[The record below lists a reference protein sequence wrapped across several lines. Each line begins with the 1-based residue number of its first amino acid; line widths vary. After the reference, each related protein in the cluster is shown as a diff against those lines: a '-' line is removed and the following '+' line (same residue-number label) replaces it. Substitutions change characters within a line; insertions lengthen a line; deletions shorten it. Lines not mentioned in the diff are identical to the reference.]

1 MSRRSPTNERYQK
14 YTGPKGQTRKSAAA
28 AKPSRKSADK
38 SKSAPAKAKAKPKRP
53 AGNSRFYEPDTPEYR
68 RWRRLWWWSLGI
80 GFLFVAISFAIQ
92 YLSPFKDQP
101 WSHTAGFIILG
112 LAYGGIIVA
121 LFIDWRKM
129 RPLRQAGP
137 GGKAPERQADKT
149 SEKPAER
156 TDAGDSGEDE

>member
-1 MSRRSPTNERYQK
+1 VSRRSPTNERYQK

-38 SKSAPAKAKAKPKRP
+38 GKSSPAKAKPKRSS
-53 AGNSRFYEPDTPEYR
+53 GKSSFYEPDTLEYR

-92 YLSPFKDQP
+92 YLAPFKSQP
-101 WSHTAGFIILG
+101 WSRTAGFIILG
-112 LAYGGIIVA
+112 LAYAGIVVA

-137 GGKAPERQADKT
+137 GGKAPEKQADK
-149 SEKPAER
+149 SREKSAEKS
-156 TDAGDSGEDE
+156 DAGDSGEEK